1 MLLFDK
7 CKSLKSSK
15 QRNKET
21 KKTHFGNVKTFE
33 FYVNVS
39 KMIHV
44 KSRLTTNAPYYFI
57 KVKLINNTQI
67 LLKMPHIYNTIQLNV
82 IIYPIM
88 YFYYITWTLNFEN
101 Q

>member
-1 MLLFDK
+1 
-7 CKSLKSSK
+7 
-15 QRNKET
+15 
-21 KKTHFGNVKTFE
+21 
-33 FYVNVS
+33 
-39 KMIHV
+39 MIHV

-67 LLKMPHIYNTIQLNV
+67 LLKMPQIYNTTINF